1 VCGRQADSKR
11 PGKSSVP
18 DLISARADLI
28 LQVVLYCHCSAVR
41 LRPKLYSLHLEASK
55 SVLQIITENDMVNTD
70 KDKLLRALEAH
81 GQQFLGSFASPIVMG
96 KRKDI
101 SSTEKRRTKRQRTE
115 KVDSEEEWSGI
126 GSSRKSEEDK
136 DVDESGEA
144 DSDEEIESATQNA
157 FASQAN
163 VVVFSETQSIAGPS
177 TSKPSKAQMKA
188 FMSSKVTKLTQDI
201 QENPEDE
208 EPDDGD
214 DELTN
219 AQNDALLHR
228 LVHTRILSGSL
239 DPELNL
245 TPAQRKKAL
254 AGRVLEAAGQ
264 AKLGKGERTVRLTER
279 NKAAQRVREGMAT
292 KQQERNEKQL
302 EEAKQLGNY
311 HPALKKLYE
320 ASAQGQNRKRE
331 KGLKMGVGSFKGG
344 VLKLSRNDIDSVVGG
359 GSRGGRGPRKRGGKR

>member
-1 VCGRQADSKR
+1 MAN
-11 PGKSSVP
+11 P
-18 DLISARADLI
+18 
-28 LQVVLYCHCSAVR
+28 
-41 LRPKLYSLHLEASK
+41 
-55 SVLQIITENDMVNTD
+55 D

-96 KRKDI
+96 KRKDT
-101 SSTEKRRTKRQRTE
+101 SSTEKRRTKKKRVE
-115 KVDSEEEWSGI
+115 EVESEEEWSGI
-126 GSSRKSEEDK
+126 GSSSGSEEDK
-136 DVDESGEA
+136 NVDESGEV
-144 DSDEEIESATQNA
+144 DSDEEVEPSSQDA

-188 FMSSKVTKLTQDI
+188 FMVAHSRCPR
-201 QENPEDE
+201 NPEEE

-239 DPELNL
+239 DAELNL

-254 AGRVLEAAGQ
+254 AGRVLEAAGS
-264 AKLGKGERTVRLTER
+264 E
-279 NKAAQRVREGMAT
+279 RVREGMAT

-320 ASAQGQNRKRE
+320 ASAQGQKRKRE

-344 VLKLSRNDIDSVVGG
+344 VLKLSKNEIDSVLAVVLEVDAGRG
-359 GSRGGRGPRKRGGKR
+359 REVASGSRGCQWSARHLH